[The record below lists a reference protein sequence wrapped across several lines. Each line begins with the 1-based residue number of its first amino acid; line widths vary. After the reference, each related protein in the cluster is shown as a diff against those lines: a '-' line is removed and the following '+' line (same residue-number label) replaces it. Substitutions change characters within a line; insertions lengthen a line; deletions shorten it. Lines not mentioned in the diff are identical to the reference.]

1 MYTILHMCW
10 LILSFKNFVQISMLC
25 FIWKW
30 HNMHAAAWWQK
41 STFHLEYFIDLF
53 VWIFEIGIN
62 LLSICSDF
70 EPIPVGDKLQP
81 YLRRSLNEL
90 KPLIIQWNSI
100 SNFYNCLLEPII
112 TITTHNKNEM
122 KSNENW
128 TPMVMFFFLF
138 YFILS
143 PFFFFREAN
152 SMCKC
157 MILGFWSLF
166 KCMFLFYASVSSSL
180 QRNICAWRAQKLLCF
195 CFSINLPHCVC
206 AKQANLHQ
214 QKYSF
219 YRFFEAK

>member
-1 MYTILHMCW
+1 
-10 LILSFKNFVQISMLC
+10 MLC

-30 HNMHAAAWWQK
+30 HNVHAAAWWQK

-112 TITTHNKNEM
+112 TITTHKKRNEIEWEFNSHGYVFSFCFISFYRHFFSSGKQIVCVNVWFWASGHFSNACFYFMPVFRVHFNEIYAHEEHKNYCVFVFQSIYRIVYAQNKQIYTNRNIVSIGFS
-122 KSNENW
+122 KQNNENW
-128 TPMVMFFFLF
+128 
-138 YFILS
+138 S
-143 PFFFFREAN
+143 
-152 SMCKC
+152 
-157 MILGFWSLF
+157 
-166 KCMFLFYASVSSSL
+166 
-180 QRNICAWRAQKLLCF
+180 
-195 CFSINLPHCVC
+195 
-206 AKQANLHQ
+206 
-214 QKYSF
+214 
-219 YRFFEAK
+219 